1 MSNLERK
8 TIKSSSRENL
18 QHGRDGFGSPRKDD
32 KKKDSQKAESE
43 KVRFRNLK
51 GREIGGQPF
60 KDTPE
65 WKVSKKH
72 LGK

>member
-1 MSNLERK
+1 MARMDSGHLGK
-8 TIKSSSRENL
+8 MK
-18 QHGRDGFGSPRKDD
+18 
-32 KKKDSQKAESE
+32 KKKDGQKAEFE
-43 KVRFRNLK
+43 KVRFRSLE

-65 WKVSKKH
+65 WKVSKNL